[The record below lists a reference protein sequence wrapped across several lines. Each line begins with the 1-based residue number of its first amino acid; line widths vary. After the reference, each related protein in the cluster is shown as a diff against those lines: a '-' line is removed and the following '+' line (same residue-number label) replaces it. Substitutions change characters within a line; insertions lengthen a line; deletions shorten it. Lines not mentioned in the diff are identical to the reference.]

1 MYDDYVKFPSSSDE
15 WKRQTREF
23 IENYEFTCLGVWDG
37 FQVYVS
43 SKIKSYFNFKKRY
56 TMLCLE
62 LVSYNKSFLY
72 AAVGAPCSTHDAR
85 ILKNI
90 RLYHSIW
97 NGNKISKKAMTL
109 EGSGN
114 IPLVTISDSA
124 FPRHPWL
131 LVGHNENTTDQQQR
145 YFDKKLCCAI
155 VVTKNAYKMLK
166 DHWRILH
173 KKAECCFA

>member
-1 MYDDYVKFPSSSDE
+1 MHILVVTMYDDYVKFPSSSDE

-23 IENYEFTCLGVWDG
+23 IENYEFTCLGAWDG

-90 RLYHSIW
+90 RLYHSIL
-97 NGNKISKKAMTL
+97 NGNKISKKTMTL

-114 IPLVTISDSA
+114 IPLGQSVTVLFLGIHG
-124 FPRHPWL
+124 F
-131 LVGHNENTTDQQQR
+131 
-145 YFDKKLCCAI
+145 
-155 VVTKNAYKMLK
+155 
-166 DHWRILH
+166 
-173 KKAECCFA
+173 